1 MKFLNYINEH
11 LIIYLYIIAI
21 IILIAFSFRLYKEIK
36 NTLKEI
42 KIFKTQGE
50 KIKNQLSLINEK
62 TARIKYTMTN
72 SLPLFIQITLVINF
86 IKSLFSKKARKRKDF
101 VRKTS
106 EAVSA
111 ISPLINMI
119 KYGS

>member
-21 IILIAFSFRLYKEIK
+21 IILIAFSFKLYKEIK

-50 KIKNQLSLINEK
+50 KIKNQLNLINEK
-62 TARIKYTMTN
+62 TVKIKHTI
-72 SLPLFIQITLVINF
+72 PLFIQITLVINF

-119 KYGS
+119 K

>member
-1 MKFLNYINEH
+1 
-11 LIIYLYIIAI
+11 
-21 IILIAFSFRLYKEIK
+21 
-36 NTLKEI
+36 
-42 KIFKTQGE
+42 
-50 KIKNQLSLINEK
+50 
-62 TARIKYTMTN
+62 MTD

-119 KYGS
+119 K

>member
-1 MKFLNYINEH
+1 MDESQNENTETFR
-11 LIIYLYIIAI
+11 IATTTGSIWIDKTTANSLYI
-21 IILIAFSFRLYKEIK
+21 L
-36 NTLKEI
+36 N
-42 KIFKTQGE
+42 E
-50 KIKNQLSLINEK
+50 KIVK
-62 TARIKYTMTN
+62 IKHTMTY

-119 KYGS
+119 K

>member
-21 IILIAFSFRLYKEIK
+21 IILIAFSFKLYKEIK

-62 TARIKYTMTN
+62 TAKIKHTMTD

-119 KYGS
+119 K